1 MDEHI
6 ENNIADVLLN
16 EMWNSNMYI
25 LTKNIY
31 GNFRPIPFFVL
42 KQRKQFMF
50 KYVCKIFWRFIVNHI
65 TSHYIHIYIIILFC
79 LNFIEINLGL
89 EFRIIIETTI
99 PIEDINE
106 KIQKIAESWY
116 DVSIF
121 KTIMLSTH
129 SYETIKSP

>member
-50 KYVCKIFWRFIVNHI
+50 RYVCKIFWRFIVNHI
-65 TSHYIHIYIIILFC
+65 TAHYIHIYTIIIFC
-79 LNFIEINLGL
+79 LNFIEIILGL
-89 EFRIIIETTI
+89 EFRIKAPKAGMMYQFLKQLCYQ
-99 PIEDINE
+99 PIVM
-106 KIQKIAESWY
+106 Q
-116 DVSIF
+116 
-121 KTIMLSTH
+121 
-129 SYETIKSP
+129 P